1 MNGLIAV
8 HCPTLR
14 HWLAGDPHPSLGP
27 GLLTKLAAFLLHQAP
42 AIQISCMNANG
53 TFVISGDVEFE
64 QEEVQTDCDGLKI
77 VFKNV

>member
-8 HCPTLR
+8 HGPTLR
-14 HWLAGDPHPSLGP
+14 HCSPLTGP
-27 GLLTKLAAFLLHQAP
+27 GVTHKAAAFLLHQAP